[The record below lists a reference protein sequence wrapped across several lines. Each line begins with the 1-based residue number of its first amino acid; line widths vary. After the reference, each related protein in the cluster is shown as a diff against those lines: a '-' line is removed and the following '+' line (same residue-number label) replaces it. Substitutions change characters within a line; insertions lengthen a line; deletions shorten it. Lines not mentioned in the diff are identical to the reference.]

1 MQEQEQK
8 IKAILEALSAP
19 FTRAVGD
26 KTYPSHKWL
35 PKDGKSNA
43 AKFMCM
49 PYLSGG
55 QVRDRLNEVLGV
67 NGWML
72 KSKLELDGTRTAT
85 LSIEVNKGVWIDRDG
100 VGVKS
105 KQEGEKGADTDALK
119 RAARNFGIGA
129 YLEKLA
135 PFWIDKKGK
144 SPADKNGRAL
154 YGNNLHNYINGF
166 STEQGMLAQILM
178 FNKAAWNIPEFQTL
192 WNKFK

>member
-1 MQEQEQK
+1 MEQEKK

-19 FTRAVGD
+19 FVRVVGN
-26 KTYPSHKWL
+26 KTYPAHKWL

-43 AKFMCM
+43 TKFLCM

-67 NGWML
+67 DGWMS
-72 KSKLELDGTRTAT
+72 KSKLELDGTRTVT
-85 LSIEVNKGVWIDRDG
+85 LSIRVSDGVYIDRDG

-105 KQEGEKGADTDALK
+105 KSEGEKGADTDALK

-129 YLEKLA
+129 YLEQLA

-144 SPADKNGRAL
+144 SPVDKNGRAL

-166 STEQGMLAQILM
+166 STEQGMLAQVLI